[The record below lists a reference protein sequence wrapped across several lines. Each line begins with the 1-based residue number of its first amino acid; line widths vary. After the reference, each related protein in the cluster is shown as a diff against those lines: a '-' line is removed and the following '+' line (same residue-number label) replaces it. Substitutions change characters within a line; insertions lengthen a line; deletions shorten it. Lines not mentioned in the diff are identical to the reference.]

1 MSVYVEAWGLLSVP
15 ATLRE
20 ALTLPGDR
28 RGLGVRALL
37 KTRNATLASQ
47 SAEQPNSLAQH
58 WARTLARTGGG
69 TGVP

>member
-28 RGLGVRALL
+28 RGLSVRARL
-37 KTRNATLASQ
+37 REASDNSN
-47 SAEQPNSLAQH
+47 SARYRRVSSLSLSC
-58 WARTLARTGGG
+58 TSF
-69 TGVP
+69 